1 MQWYGPLEISFPK
14 TYSAFCS
21 PPLCQQFLLCC
32 DDVSSAVPLPAMRS
46 HAAESFDT
54 LCCLRVGDGCEVCY
68 IKGEYQDKVSYLP
81 VQYLP
86 EAAYKLQEMQGDFL
100 SELDEAKATDTS
112 FYAFQVLVHDSPSN
126 ATPSNSTGAVDQ
138 AGYAKQRIKK
148 ASFAATCN

>member
-1 MQWYGPLEISFPK
+1 M
-14 TYSAFCS
+14 
-21 PPLCQQFLLCC
+21 
-32 DDVSSAVPLPAMRS
+32 PLPAMRG

-112 FYAFQVLVHDSPSN
+112 FYGAWGARSGDKSVWRYRAGNRERNTLTNGDVIAFQVLVHDSPSN

-138 AGYAKQRIKK
+138 AGYAKQRCV
-148 ASFAATCN
+148 ACLRV